1 MNLLDSKSLCL
12 QNLFL
17 KTRCK
22 TEPNEHPIKPLKEKF
37 KISDLILIRAIAKD
51 KTFSVK
57 LDPINKLKSIS

>member
-1 MNLLDSKSLCL
+1 MNLLESKSICL

-22 TEPNEHPIKPLKEKF
+22 TEHNEQVVKPSKDKF
-37 KISDLILIRAIAKD
+37 RISDLILIRGITSD
-51 KTFSVK
+51 KTLSGK